1 MKVAQLVFRTVCILL
16 IKRGVIEMLVAF
28 LWGCFK
34 SMMHNISA

>member
-1 MKVAQLVFRTVCILL
+1 MKVAQLVFRTVYIFL

-28 LWGCFK
+28 LWGSFK